1 MTRPLL
7 YAGAMT
13 VAVTLV
19 AVAAAQAPMLD
30 VKMGLWETT
39 TKISFA
45 NAPAMP
51 KIPDDQLAKMPPEQR
66 AQVESMMKSM
76 QGAPVTTKSCITKD
90 KFLRSGFMEERP
102 NQNCKQEITTN
113 TPRLLEGTVV
123 CTGASAMTVQM
134 RLEASSPTQYK
145 GTMKGKTTTGRGQM
159 DMTADISGKW
169 LGADCGDVK

>member
-1 MTRPLL
+1 MTRPVR
-7 YAGAMT
+7 YAGAVT
-13 VAVTLV
+13 VALSLA

-39 TKISFA
+39 TKLNFA
-45 NAPAMP
+45 NAPQMP

-113 TPRLLEGTVV
+113 TAHVLEGTVV
-123 CTGASAMTVQM
+123 CTGTTATTVHM
-134 RLEASSPTQYK
+134 RIEASSPTQYTA
-145 GTMKGKTTTGRGQM
+145 TMKGKTTTGRGQM
-159 DMTADISGKW
+159 DMTADMSGKW
-169 LGADCGDVK
+169 LSADCGDVK